1 MKYLIRFISGI
12 VLVLVVVAGTAYAYL
27 APESKPAPVASD
39 NTLINLD
46 TGDIIGYQIALGRRY
61 GEVYPSLNHQLAIC
75 AGVLRDLRRLGNIQ
89 GRC

>member
-12 VLVLVVVAGTAYAYL
+12 ILVLVVVAGAAYAYL

-46 TGDIIGYQIALGRRY
+46 TGDIIGYQNSLGASVWR
-61 GEVYPSLNHQLAIC
+61 GIPFA
-75 AGVLRDLRRLGNIQ
+75 
-89 GRC
+89 

>member
-12 VLVLVVVAGTAYAYL
+12 ILVLVVVAGAAYAYL
-27 APESKPAPVASD
+27 APESKPAPVASN
-39 NTLINLD
+39 NTL
-46 TGDIIGYQIALGRRY
+46 IALGRQY
-61 GEVYPSLNHQLAIC
+61 GEVYPLLNHQLAIC